1 MKLTDIEDIIDRTQ
15 GNLLLHWKTRLGPTG
30 TALIG
35 LSSLY
40 SLFAV
45 IALVSFAIES
55 YYHNHP
61 GFGSTLLLFACL
73 IISSAAYQHVT
84 GKKKVTNSLN
94 VLFLGVLCLI
104 LLYTGGSGGTGP
116 LWYYVFPLF
125 ALFAQRLWAGTFS
138 VLLLF
143 IITLLLFWHPPAGF
157 HQSLFSREFK
167 EQFLAVYVGVSV
179 MAFFYAFLRTS
190 AEMDMDSVNR
200 NLADLANTDELT
212 QLPNRRHMKEILHQE
227 IERTR
232 RNNGKFSLIIL
243 DLDKFKEINDAY
255 GHDCG
260 DAVLRSTRGI
270 FHSVLR
276 GQDTCGRWGGEE
288 FIILMPRTDL
298 RGARLVAER
307 LRIAFEK
314 KRINFRGNDCS
325 VTASLGI
332 CEFKNDSDLEACLRQ
347 ADQNLYLAKAS
358 GRNRVVAK

>member
-1 MKLTDIEDIIDRTQ
+1 MKLKDIEDIIDRTQ
-15 GNLLLHWKTRLGPTG
+15 GNLLLHWKTRLGTTG

-61 GFGSTLLLFACL
+61 GFGSTLLLFTCL
-73 IISSAAYQHVT
+73 IICSAVYQHFT
-84 GKKKVTNSLN
+84 GNKKASNSFN
-94 VLFLGVLCLI
+94 VLLLGVLCLI
-104 LLYTGGSGGTGP
+104 LLYTGGSGGMGP
-116 LWYYVFPLF
+116 LWYYLFPLF
-125 ALFAQRLWAGTFS
+125 ALFVQRLWAGTFS

-143 IITLLLFWHPPAGF
+143 VMTLLLFWHPPAGF
-157 HQSLFSREFK
+157 QQSLFSREFK
-167 EQFLAVYVGVSV
+167 EQFLAVYVGVSA

-190 AEMDMDSVNR
+190 AEMDMDNVNR

-212 QLPNRRHMKEILHQE
+212 QLPNRRRIKEILLQE
-227 IERTR
+227 IDKTR
-232 RNNGKFSLIIL
+232 RNKGKFSLIIL
-243 DLDKFKEINDAY
+243 DLDKFKEINDEF

-260 DAVLRSTRGI
+260 DIVLRSTRGI
-270 FHSVLR
+270 FHGVLR

-298 RGARLVAER
+298 HGARLVAER

-314 KRINFRGNDCS
+314 NRINFRGSVCS
-325 VTASLGI
+325 VTASLGVS
-332 CEFKNDSDLEACLRQ
+332 EFNHDSDLEECLRK